1 MTDKKVR
8 KLEKKRL
15 IDADDFEKFFR
26 TLESAGAGDYSTDGI
41 ISMLEK
47 QPTVDA
53 VEVVRCG
60 KCKHTDDVIY
70 QDHEDQVWCQRA
82 GYWKDNDWYCADGE
96 RRSDETD

>member
-1 MTDKKVR
+1 MGKLVDVDVAKKLTDEEIYWNDSKKADVR
-8 KLEKKRL
+8 AFLHRL
-15 IDADDFEKFFR
+15 PA
-26 TLESAGAGDYSTDGI
+26 
-41 ISMLEK
+41 
-47 QPTVDA
+47 VDA